1 VFGSNEASHNEE
13 NGSDRVRTPKKV
25 GNANDTYSMCHH
37 RHSKSD
43 TKHCLLHLPTK
54 ISQKSIYQQHNINMR
69 IALVAPL
76 FEHVPPRNYGGT
88 ERVVYFIVE
97 ELIRLG
103 HQVTLYATRGS
114 ETSAELIECSPST
127 LRELG
132 IGTSAEDCNDPYT
145 AQLKLAFSGTH
156 EHDIVHVHHGTYP
169 FHIAALAA
177 NKNIPV
183 VWTDHNAVHNDGKPA
198 LFNSLAKYGIGL
210 TALSDS
216 HRRTVPGANWLDT
229 VHHGLPAQMLT
240 PSGKTPTYLAFL
252 GRISPE
258 KGITTAV
265 RISEAGGFELKVA
278 AKVDQ
283 VNLEFYE
290 NEVKPLFEQSNVDFI
305 GEISEKQK
313 GPFLSEAIALIFP
326 ISWQEPFGLVMIEA
340 MACGCPVIAFRMGS
354 VAEIIEDG
362 VTGFVVDTEEEAIE
376 ALKEIEKLDRKR
388 IRQRFEERFTSTTM
402 AKKYVDIYERVIQQA
417 NVMKEAKELA
427 RGINL
432 EEFEEISVVP
442 KARVSTRERADI
454 YDAFRD
460 TLSPTA
466 FARPGPSRH
475 VSVYR

>member
-1 VFGSNEASHNEE
+1 
-13 NGSDRVRTPKKV
+13 
-25 GNANDTYSMCHH
+25 
-37 RHSKSD
+37 
-43 TKHCLLHLPTK
+43 
-54 ISQKSIYQQHNINMR
+54 MR

-103 HQVTLYATRGS
+103 HSVTLYATRGS
-114 ETSAELIECSPST
+114 QTSAELVECSPGT
-127 LRELG
+127 FRDMG
-132 IGTSAEDCNDPYT
+132 IGTGEEECIDPYT
-145 AQLKLAFSGTH
+145 AQLKLAFSGIQ

-169 FHIAALAA
+169 FHIAALEDI
-177 NKNIPV
+177 KTMPV

-198 LFNSLAKYGIGL
+198 IFDSLAKLGIGL

-216 HRRTVPGANWLDT
+216 HRGTVPGANWLDT
-229 VHHGLPAQMLT
+229 VHHGLPANMLT
-240 PSGKTPTYLAFL
+240 PSGVKPTYLAFL

-278 AKVDQ
+278 AKVDK
-283 VNLEFYE
+283 VNLDFYQE
-290 NEVKPLFEQSNVDFI
+290 EVKPLFEQSNVDFI
-305 GEISEKQK
+305 GEISETEK
-313 GPFLSEAIALIFP
+313 GPFLSGAIALIFP

-376 ALKEIEKLDRKR
+376 ALGRIESLDRKL

-402 AKKYVDIYERVIQQA
+402 AKKYVGIYESVIQQA
-417 NVMKEAKELA
+417 KVMKEAKELA
-427 RGINL
+427 KGIHW
-432 EEFEEISVVP
+432 EEPENGSAELKTSI
-442 KARVSTRERADI
+442 AARERS
-454 YDAFRD
+454 DAVCAALQEA
-460 TLSPTA
+460 LSPSYYS
-466 FARPGPSRH
+466 RPAPSRQ
-475 VSVYR
+475 VSVYL